1 MKLKYLCVALMFF
14 PFFGFT
20 QTTVEGD
27 WTGQLSF
34 GGNSLDLNFM
44 IYRDQGQYKSTLSV
58 PAQSLMDYQS
68 TQTALVDSL
77 LTIEIK
83 PLGIKYQGQWKKTD
97 TIVGNFVQN
106 GMSLKLNLIR
116 GNTKLKRPQEP
127 LPPYPYEVEQITFE
141 NKSAGIQLSGTL
153 SLPKKEGR
161 FPAVILI
168 SGSGPQDRNS
178 YIMGHKPFLLLAHEL
193 TQQGIAVLRFD
204 ERGVGRSEGDFQ
216 KASLDDFLEDVKS
229 GFKYLQNRD
238 EIDTKN
244 IGLLGHSLGGI
255 IAPRLATSE
264 DVAFLVLLAA
274 PGVDGNQL
282 MLKQRA
288 DFLELRGM
296 TATQIKKSN
305 EMYSAT
311 YDYILSTDAAGEEL
325 ETGLMQFYKE
335 NYADVMMEKE
345 LMALI
350 EQLTTKELLG
360 LIRNRP
366 SSYLSM
372 VKCPVLAIGGT
383 RDFQVSSS
391 ENLEALKLEIENGG
405 NTQVEVH
412 EFEGLNHLLQESE
425 TGDISE
431 YGVIEQT
438 MSPKVLELIKSW
450 MIGISSN

>member
-1 MKLKYLCVALMFF
+1 MKQQLWVLLMLFSFF
-14 PFFGFT
+14 AQS
-20 QTTVEGD
+20 QTSVDGD
-27 WTGQLSF
+27 WTGKLSF

-44 IYRDQGQYKSTLSV
+44 IYQDQGQYYSSLSV

-68 TQTALVDSL
+68 SQTTLVDSL
-77 LTIEIK
+77 LTIEIE
-83 PLGIKYQGQWKKTD
+83 PLGIRYQGQWKKTD

-127 LPPYPYEVEQITFE
+127 LPPYPYKVEQITFE
-141 NKSAGIQLSGTL
+141 NTSAGIQLSGTL
-153 SLPKKEGR
+153 SLPNKEGNH
-161 FPAVILI
+161 PAVILI

-204 ERGVGRSEGDFQ
+204 ERGVGRSEGDFR
-216 KASLDDFLEDVKS
+216 KASLDDFIEDVRS
-229 GFKYLQNRD
+229 GFKYLKNRD
-238 EIDTKN
+238 EIDTEN

-255 IAPRLATSE
+255 LAPQLATTE

-274 PGVDGNQL
+274 PGVNGNRL

-296 TATQIKKSN
+296 TATQIEKSN

-311 YDYILSTDAAGEEL
+311 YDYILSTDAVGKEL
-325 ETGLMQFYKE
+325 EAELMEFYKD

-345 LMALI
+345 VLALV
-350 EQLTTKELLG
+350 EQLTTNELLG

-391 ENLEALKLEIENGG
+391 ENLEALKLGLENGG

-412 EFEGLNHLLQESE
+412 EFEGLNHLLQESD

-438 MSPKVLELIKSW
+438 MSPEVLELIKGW
-450 MIGISSN
+450 LEDLKF